1 MKKYIVGLAVA
12 VLSAAAAAA
21 WETPTMGWSSWN
33 AFGHRIDEGIIRS
46 QADAMIST
54 GLAEAGY
61 KYINIDDGAW
71 CGRDADGHLV
81 IHPTRFPNGLK
92 GLVDY
97 IHSKG
102 LKAGTYSDAGYNTC
116 ASFWGGDKDGIGTGL
131 YGHDTDDINFM
142 FKQLGFDFI
151 KVDFCGGHPNHNTDK
166 LQLDERTRYTAIGE
180 AIKATGR
187 DDIRYNVCR
196 WDYPGT
202 WIEDVATSWRMS
214 QDIYLGWESV
224 KDIIH
229 QNLYLSAYARHGK
242 YNDMDMLE
250 VGRGLTPEEDRTHMA
265 MWCMLSSPLLI
276 GCDMRDI
283 SPETIELLSH
293 NELIAL
299 NQDPLGLQATVVKRT
314 GGTYVLV
321 KDVETLNGTTR
332 AVAFYNPTDFPA
344 AMTIDFFD
352 LNLGGDVKVRDI
364 LERKDMGSYAGSYSV
379 QVPPH
384 ATRVYRLEAAERL
397 ERVVYEGETGRIEA
411 YQELENNQIRHTG
424 VYEELDG
431 CSGGAKA
438 SWLGNREDNT
448 LSWDNVYSVDGGEYE
463 ISIRFISGADRTI
476 NVDLN
481 GTRIASLTANSGAW
495 DKIGTVDFKAT
506 LQKGDNTITLSCADD
521 WMPDID
527 CMIVVKEGSL
537 DYYRNQHA
545 AALAAVKAIDL
556 NALPDG
562 LSACYAVRIAE
573 LSSPEALKDAYL
585 QATDALNNLRV
596 AIEESIRTYTGY
608 LDLLSVAKANI
619 DATEACTSLEVFQ
632 SVVNQCETLIATL
645 ESDKEIAE
653 TASTLRVGMKTL
665 LTAADA
671 RVKPGMSWQADI
683 LINNPSFDV
692 NAEGWSG
699 SPAWGQQCAE
709 HWNKAFSTAQT
720 ISGLKNGFYVVR
732 ARALYRCAANDRGAA
747 YMAGTEKID
756 ATLSAN
762 ETSIPVKSLYAHPLR
777 QVPDLEAVL
786 SGTHVLNGY
795 VNSMYGASMAFAHGL
810 YDHEIP
816 VEVTDG
822 KLKIAIACETST
834 YDCWCCFDDFRLEY
848 IGDSRSGITDIEVER
863 PAYSG
868 PVYNLHG
875 IKVAEG
881 TDAIG
886 SLPSGFYIVNGRTF
900 LKR

>member
-1 MKKYIVGLAVA
+1 MKKYIFALT
-12 VLSAAAAAA
+12 AAALIVPGADA

-33 AFGHRIDEGIIRS
+33 AFGHRIDENIIRS

-54 GLAEAGY
+54 GLADAGY

-71 CGRDADGHLV
+71 CGRDAGGHLV

-131 YGHDTDDINFM
+131 YEHDTDDIDFM
-142 FKQLGFDFI
+142 FKELGFDFI

-293 NELIAL
+293 PELIAL
-299 NQDPLGLQATVVKRT
+299 NQDSLGLQAAVVKRT
-314 GGTYVLV
+314 GGAYVLV
-321 KDVETLNGTTR
+321 KDIETLNGLTR
-332 AVAFYNPTDFPA
+332 AVAFYNPTDRVA
-344 AMTIDFFD
+344 DMSLDFFD
-352 LNLGGDVKVRDI
+352 VDLGGEVKVRDI
-364 LERKDMGSYAGSYSV
+364 MERKDMGGYSDRISV
-379 QVPPH
+379 QVPAH
-384 ATRVYRLEAAERL
+384 GTCVYRLEGARRL

-411 YQELENNQIRHTG
+411 YQELENNQMRHTG

-448 LSWDNVYSVDGGEYE
+448 LCWDNVYSAEGGDYD

-476 NVDLN
+476 DVDLN
-481 GTRIASLTANSGAW
+481 GTRIATLTANSGAW
-495 DKIGTVDFKAT
+495 DKVGTVCFKAT
-506 LQKGDNTITLSCADD
+506 LDKGNNTITLSSPAD

-545 AALAAVKAIDL
+545 AALAAVKAVGL
-556 NALPDG
+556 SPLPEG
-562 LSACYAVRIAE
+562 LSAYYAARIAE
-573 LSSPEALKDAYL
+573 LSVPEATKEAYME
-585 QATDALNNLRV
+585 ATDALNSLRT
-596 AIEESIRTYTGY
+596 ALEGSISTYAGY
-608 LDLLSVAKANI
+608 IALLDVAKANVA
-619 DATEACTSLEVFQ
+619 ATEACASLEIFQ
-632 SVVNQCETLIATL
+632 NTMDECENRIATL
-645 ESDKEIAE
+645 ETDKEIGE
-653 TASTLRVGMKTL
+653 TAATLRAGMKSL
-665 LTAADA
+665 LTASDA
-671 RVKPGMSWQADI
+671 RVKTGMSWQADI
-683 LINNPSFDV
+683 LINNPSFDTDV
-692 NAEGWSG
+692 AGWSG
-699 SPAWGQQCAE
+699 SPVWGHQCAE
-709 HWNKAFSTAQT
+709 HWNKPFSTSQT
-720 ISGLKNGFYVVR
+720 IEGLKNGYYVVR
-732 ARALYRCAANDRGAA
+732 ARALYRRAANDSGAA
-747 YMAGTEKID
+747 YMAGIEKIE

-762 ETSIPVKSLYAHPLR
+762 EASVPVKSLYTHPLR

-795 VNSMYGASMAFAHGL
+795 VNSMYGASMAFVHGL

-822 KLKIAIACETST
+822 KMKIGIACDSSI

-848 IGDSRSGITDIEVER
+848 LGGSQSGISDIEVAR
-863 PAYSG
+863 PEVSG
-868 PVYNLHG
+868 PIYNLHG
-875 IKVAEG
+875 LKVAES
-881 TDAIG
+881 TESLDALAPG
-886 SLPSGFYIVNGRTF
+886 YYVVAGRTF